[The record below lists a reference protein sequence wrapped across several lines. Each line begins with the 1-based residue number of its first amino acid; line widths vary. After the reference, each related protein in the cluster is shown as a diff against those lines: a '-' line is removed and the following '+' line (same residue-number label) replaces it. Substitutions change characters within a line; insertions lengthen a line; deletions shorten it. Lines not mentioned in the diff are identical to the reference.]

1 MQNWTSMT
9 CYTFDG
15 KFVRSVPAPKQNM
28 GAAGLFDENHLLYSN
43 DMYFADKQNP
53 VQLYLIDSRTGK
65 TAGKWRGLLED
76 NKKYGLIL
84 TSRISCIIMPASYTL
99 NQHWRM

>member
-1 MQNWTSMT
+1 MT

-84 TSRISCIIMPASYTL
+84 TSRDFMYHYTL